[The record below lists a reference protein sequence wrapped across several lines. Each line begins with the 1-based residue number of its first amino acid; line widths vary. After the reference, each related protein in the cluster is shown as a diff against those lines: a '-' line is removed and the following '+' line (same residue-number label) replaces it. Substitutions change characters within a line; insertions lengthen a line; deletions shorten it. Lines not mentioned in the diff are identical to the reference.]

1 MRVVGVVLLL
11 AVGAMTARAED
22 PLTEAKRLEAALDY
36 NAALIIVDRTIAQGG
51 ATRDELVALH
61 LFAGKL
67 AAGLDRA
74 EIAGDHFARAL
85 ALAPSSTF
93 PEGTSPKIT
102 EPFDAARTRTVP
114 LHVTETVERGA
125 IAIAPVTDPLGLV
138 AGIAVKLDGGNELRE
153 PRALRVRLPDGA
165 RATEVSALDAYGNRV
180 WSAPIT
186 ERAAPRVTT
195 TTLRPLYARW
205 PLWASTTAVALAAG
219 GLCAWQFDAA
229 QDEWTRG
236 KADGLAF
243 SRLEA
248 IEDRGRRWGLA
259 ANIGFGVAAASAL
272 VAIVTAAR
280 GSTTETHGSA
290 TEAHG
295 SATTAVV
302 TAHRDGV
309 GFAIAGGF

>member
-1 MRVVGVVLLL
+1 MRAVGVVLLL
-11 AVGAMTARAED
+11 AVGAMTAHAED
-22 PLTEAKRLEAALDY
+22 PLAEAKRLEAALDY

-51 ATRDELVALH
+51 ATRDELVVLH

-74 EIAGDHFARAL
+74 EVAQDHFARAL
-85 ALAPSSTF
+85 ALAPTSTF

-114 LHVTETVERGA
+114 LRVTETVERGA
-125 IAIAPVTDPLGLV
+125 IAITAGTDPLGLV
-138 AGIAVKLDGGNELRE
+138 VGIAVTLDGGNELRE
-153 PRALRVRLPDGA
+153 PRALRVALPDGA

-180 WSAPIT
+180 WSASIT
-186 ERAAPRVTT
+186 ERATPSEAA

-205 PLWASTTAVALAAG
+205 PLWASTAAVALAAG
-219 GLCAWQFDAA
+219 GVCAWKFDSA
-229 QDEWTRG
+229 QDEWDRG

-259 ANIGFGVAAASAL
+259 ANISFGVAAASAI

-280 GSTTETHGSA
+280 GSTTEA
-290 TEAHG
+290 RD
-295 SATTAVV
+295 ATTQARDATT
-302 TAHRDGV
+302 TAIVSANPDGV
-309 GFAIAGGF
+309 GLAIVGGF

>member
-22 PLTEAKRLEAALDY
+22 PLAEAKRLEAALDY

-51 ATRDELVALH
+51 ATRDELVTLH

-74 EIAGDHFARAL
+74 EIARDHFARAL
-85 ALAPSSTF
+85 ALAPTASF
-93 PEGTSPKIT
+93 PDGTSPKIT

-114 LHVTETVERGA
+114 LRVTSSVEREA
-125 IAIAPVTDPLGLV
+125 ISIAPVADPLGLV
-138 AGIAVKLDGGNELRE
+138 AGISVKLDGGNELRE
-153 PRALRVRLPDGA
+153 PRALRVALPDGA
-165 RATEVSALDAYGNRV
+165 RATEVSALDAFGNRV
-180 WSAPIT
+180 WSEPIT
-186 ERAAPRVTT
+186 ASATPAGTT

-205 PLWASTTAVALAAG
+205 PLWATTATVALAAG
-219 GLCAWQFDAA
+219 GVCAWQFDSA

-236 KADGLAF
+236 KTEGLAF
-243 SRLEA
+243 SRLAA
-248 IEDRGRRWGLA
+248 IEDRGRRWGRV
-259 ANIGFGVAAASAL
+259 ANISFGVAAASAI
-272 VAIVTAAR
+272 VAIITAAR
-280 GSTTETHGSA
+280 GSTIETR
-290 TEAHG
+290 G

-302 TAHRDGV
+302 TAQPDGV